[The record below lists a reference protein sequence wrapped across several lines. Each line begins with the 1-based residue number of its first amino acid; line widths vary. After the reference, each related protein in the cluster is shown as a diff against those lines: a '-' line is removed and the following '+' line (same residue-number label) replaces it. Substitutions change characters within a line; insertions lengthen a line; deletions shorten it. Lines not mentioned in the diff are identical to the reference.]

1 MKKLYFYIILSLCLF
16 MFSCGNRT
24 SSDKESKD
32 TLWNNKVQNTFYDMN
47 LGDSISA
54 DSIIE
59 NLTSRNFT
67 YYESPEERL
76 CFTNYDGKVFSFGG
90 FYWQN
95 LTIYRLNGKFQMIDF
110 TVSYTDETEALCNYR
125 IIKRSIKRKYK
136 LFNDSIKDQTQ
147 LAICTFWGKNNIAG
161 CLTCFYG
168 QVRNGSFRYIISL
181 AYNDL
186 NNTVSN
192 DL

>member
-1 MKKLYFYIILSLCLF
+1 MKKLYFYIIFSLCLF

-24 SSDKESKD
+24 SSEKKSKD
-32 TLWNNKVQNTFYDMN
+32 TVWNNKVQNTFYDMN

-76 CFTNYDGKVFSFGG
+76 CFTNNDGKVFSFGG
-90 FYWQN
+90 FDWQN
-95 LTIYRLNGKFQMIDF
+95 LTVHRLNGKFQMIEF
-110 TVSYTDETEALCNYR
+110 SVSYTDETEALCNYR
-125 IIKRSIKRKYK
+125 IIKNYINRKYK
-136 LFNDSIKDQTQ
+136 LFNDSVRDQSQ

-161 CLTCFYG
+161 GLTCFKG
-168 QVRNGSFRYIISL
+168 QVRDGSIRYLIVL
-181 AYNDL
+181 EYNDL
-186 NNTVSN
+186 NNIVSN
-192 DL
+192 EL